1 MAKVMKDNH
10 LFLWPLPLHQLDGH
24 TKKGLNLTPIRWP
37 HEKSAKKYVSYLD
50 AENTQTA
57 LFDWQDEKAN
67 NQALISLLC
76 LEVERP

>member
-1 MAKVMKDNH
+1 MDK
-10 LFLWPLPLHQLDGH
+10 LFISARFELYITQVIC
-24 TKKGLNLTPIRWP
+24 KKR
-37 HEKSAKKYVSYLD
+37 KKYVSYLD

>member
-1 MAKVMKDNH
+1 MDK
-10 LFLWPLPLHQLDGH
+10 LF
-24 TKKGLNLTPIRWP
+24 I
-37 HEKSAKKYVSYLD
+37 SARFELYITQVICKNRKKYVSYLD

-57 LFDWQDEKAN
+57 PFDWQDEKAN

>member
-1 MAKVMKDNH
+1 MT
-10 LFLWPLPLHQLDGH
+10 PS
-24 TKKGLNLTPIRWP
+24 LTPIRWP